1 MPSFAI
7 EVPGEANPLSESSLV
22 HTLQSA
28 SSSDPNQI
36 QTGTKQLA
44 QWEKSPGFY
53 RHLQSAYLDTRIPVE
68 VRYLAII
75 QLKNGIDKYWR
86 KTATNAVPKE
96 DKEVIRSR
104 LIDSVLNEHDNRLA
118 LQDALVIAKIARYEF
133 PNDWP
138 EAISGFVAVIRN
150 QNTPPLQLARAL
162 LTLLHIVKELSTG
175 RLQRTRQYLQA
186 ATPEIIAVVGNVYA
200 DLVERWRPA
209 PNTDD
214 MQQSLLAIK
223 LLRRLL
229 ISGYEHP
236 IRDSDVV
243 GFWNLSLQQLDTF
256 LQMFN
261 NAAGQLPQDVTT
273 LLGRHT
279 LQLAKLHHEMAKDHP
294 AAFALLP
301 NSIGMTGSYWSLIKN
316 FGETFGSR
324 EAVTSA
330 IGSAK
335 IGTDGDAA
343 EDKPFTEK
351 IALKGLLIIRACVK
365 MVHNPTQTFK
375 YRTPEDKEEKN
386 QATETLKQSLLTEP
400 FVREVMETMVTRFFV
415 FRACDL
421 REWQE
426 EPEEW
431 EKREEGDGDDWE
443 FSVRSC
449 SEKLFLDLAINY
461 KDIIVQPLLSV
472 FYSVA
477 SPENEDVLF
486 KDSVYTAIGL
496 SASVVHQQL
505 DFDAFIR
512 DVLVAE
518 VQKST
523 PGFNILRRR
532 AAILLGQWISVKI
545 SQDSRP
551 LVYQIFQHLL
561 NPDDPLNDQVVRVTA
576 GRQFLNIASDWEFTP
591 EHFLPYAQTI
601 LTQLMQL
608 IGEVELTD
616 TKMALLNTISV
627 IVEHVDQHITP
638 FAERIVSLLPGLWEE
653 SGEEHLMKQAIL
665 TILARLVNAMKAES
679 LPLHPMV
686 YPIIKGAVEPG
697 SETQV
702 YLLEDA
708 LDLWAAVLVQTPS
721 DQASPELPSLVQYLY
736 PIYELGSENLR
747 KALEITESYV
757 ILAPQHMLSHE
768 VRSSLLIALSKLLGS
783 LRPDANG
790 LVCNLVETM
799 LRLAQREDV
808 ATSLPL
814 GNFSSAIF
822 MITYDLAQSSD
833 PETGEV
839 GLLSK
844 LLQGLR
850 GSWLAHCTTGPNA
863 KEPPVDGIVE
873 TDYFAIFARAILGSL
888 DGFLYACQAAAAM
901 AFSEQQPL
909 EALMKW
915 LLEEWFSHFE
925 NIGDPSR
932 RKLMCLAL
940 TKLLET
946 NQPFILLNLQSLM
959 TTWTDVVTELRED
972 AADAGGDALV
982 YGSEMENTA
991 SVGPQQPEDARRRQL
1006 TASDDVHKINVT
1018 EFIKYH
1024 LQQAIAAAGGN
1035 EQFQEHWLANVDKD
1049 VVKGFSEL
1057 GIM

>member
-1 MPSFAI
+1 M
-7 EVPGEANPLSESSLV
+7 
-22 HTLQSA
+22 
-28 SSSDPNQI
+28 
-36 QTGTKQLA
+36 
-44 QWEKSPGFY
+44 
-53 RHLQSAYLDTRIPVE
+53 
-68 VRYLAII
+68 
-75 QLKNGIDKYWR
+75 
-86 KTATNAVPKE
+86 
-96 DKEVIRSR
+96 
-104 LIDSVLNEHDNRLA
+104 
-118 LQDALVIAKIARYEF
+118 
-133 PNDWP
+133 
-138 EAISGFVAVIRN
+138 
-150 QNTPPLQLARAL
+150 
-162 LTLLHIVKELSTG
+162 
-175 RLQRTRQYLQA
+175 
-186 ATPEIIAVVGNVYA
+186 VGNVYA
-200 DLVERWRPA
+200 ALVEKWRGSPSVH
-209 PNTDD
+209 D

-223 LLRRLL
+223 LVRRLL
-229 ISGYEHP
+229 ISGYDHP
-236 IRDSDVV
+236 NRDADVV
-243 GFWNLSLQQLDTF
+243 SFWNLSLQQLDIF

-261 NAAGQLPQDVTT
+261 SAAGRLPQDVIT

-279 LQLAKLHHEMAKDHP
+279 VQLSKLHHDMSKDHP

-301 NSIGMTGSYWSLIKN
+301 NSLATTGSYWTLIKQ
-316 FGETFGSR
+316 FGETFGSK

-335 IGTDGDAA
+335 IGADGDAA

-375 YRTPEDKEEKN
+375 YKTPEDKGEKRR
-386 QATETLKQSLLTEP
+386 ATETLKQSLLTED

-415 FRACDL
+415 FRASDL

-443 FSVRSC
+443 FSIRSC
-449 SEKLFLDLAINY
+449 SEKLFLDLAVNY
-461 KDIIVQPLLSV
+461 KNIITQPLLNV

-477 SPENEDVLF
+477 NPDHKDVLF

-496 SASVVHQQL
+496 AAPVVQLQL

-512 DVLVAE
+512 DILVAE
-518 VQKST
+518 VQKLT

-532 AAILLGQWISVKI
+532 AAILLGQWISIRV
-545 SQDSRP
+545 SQESRTI
-551 LVYQIFQHLL
+551 VYQIFQHLL

-601 LTQLMQL
+601 LSQLMQL

-627 IVEHVDQHITP
+627 IVEHVDQQITP

-686 YPIIKGAVEPG
+686 FPIIKGAVEPG
-697 SETQV
+697 SETQL

-721 DQASPELPSLVQYLY
+721 DSASPDLLNLVQYLY

-747 KALEITESYV
+747 KALEITESYML
-757 ILAPQHMLSHE
+757 LAPVSMLE
-768 VRSSLLIALSKLLGS
+768 MTPRDRLIRALGKLVGS

-790 LVCNLVETM
+790 LVCNLVETTI
-799 LRLAQREDV
+799 RLSYRPDVKSILSELPEDSHRTLAPV
-808 ATSLPL
+808 
-814 GNFSSAIF
+814 I
-822 MITYDLAQSSD
+822 YDLAHTPSD
-833 PETGEV
+833 WQTDEIGFLP
-839 GLLSK
+839 K
-844 LLQGLR
+844 LLQGIH
-850 GSWLAHCTTGPNA
+850 GSWTAHCTTGPNA
-863 KEPPVDGIVE
+863 KESPVDGIVE
-873 TDYFAIFARAILGSL
+873 TDYFAILARAILGSVSETL
-888 DGFLYACQAAAAM
+888 HAFRM
-901 AFSEQQPL
+901 ASCFAFGSDFGDHRVLTES
-909 EALMKW
+909 LMKW
-915 LLEEWFSHFE
+915 ILEEWFSHFE

-946 NQPFILLNLQSLM
+946 NDSWILSNLQSLM
-959 TTWTDVVTELRED
+959 SIWTDVVTELRED
-972 AADAGGDALV
+972 AADTGGDSLV
-982 YGSEMENTA
+982 YGAEMQNGATA
-991 SVGPQQPEDARRRQL
+991 TAPEQPEDMRRRQL
-1006 TASDDVHKINVT
+1006 TASDDVHTINVA
-1018 EFIKYH
+1018 EFIKFH
-1024 LQQAIAAAGGN
+1024 LQQAIAASGGN
-1035 EQFQEHWLANVDKD
+1035 DQFQEQWLANVDKD
-1049 VVKGFSEL
+1049 VVKGFSDL